1 MRFRTSAAALA
12 SGALIAGGLAVAAAP
27 MASAAVTG
35 FVSGPVGVAQNI
47 TITGL
52 STTVEGQSTCTM
64 APTINGVNK
73 QPVVGQLTFD
83 GSQFLTGTFVWTP
96 SAPGAATFTLT
107 NCTGLNNPGAVT
119 ISPVNTLTTI
129 SAPNTA
135 QVGVATRI
143 TVTVQSQSPS
153 TYTPTGQVVVRDG
166 NNAVITTMALTA
178 GPGNGQAFA
187 YYYWTP
193 TTATQY
199 IIQATYNGDANAAA
213 SPPSAQDIIQ
223 ATPSGSTIS
232 VKHPPVF
239 YVGVPTTLT
248 ANVVPASVQGSVGFT
263 INGQPIT
270 GSIPIV
276 NGQASTTW
284 TPTAAG
290 TVTLGASYTT
300 NQGGTGS
307 TSEQISIQPPNQTDS
322 ITLVQPGWG
331 PWVANGSYT
340 LGNGSSFAFQASTL
354 SGAAVTLSETGPCQV
369 SGLTITVPVGS
380 GVCNLRAS
388 SPGGNNYAPV
398 SFGYTI
404 NLIPGVQQADIT
416 APQSGSFKVG
426 RVLLMESPGKADTN
440 AGQNITW
447 NVKKPGKKTCKL
459 LYPNNGS
466 VTLRIVKKGS
476 CTVVGK
482 APGVPGQ
489 WQPFTTTR
497 TYTGR

>member
-1 MRFRTSAAALA
+1 MRFRTSAAGL
-12 SGALIAGGLAVAAAP
+12 AGGTLILGSLAIAAAP
-27 MASAAVTG
+27 MASASVSG
-35 FVSGPVGVAQNI
+35 FVNGPVGVPQ
-47 TITGL
+47 TIVVPELTP
-52 STTVEGQSTCTM
+52 VAMGQQTCTM
-64 APTINGVNK
+64 APTINNISK
-73 QPVVGQLTFD
+73 QPV
-83 GSQFLTGTFVWTP
+83 TGALVNGTATFVWSP
-96 SAPGAATFTLT
+96 PVPGAATFTVPD
-107 NCTGLNNPGAVT
+107 CTGLVSPGAVN
-119 ISPVNTLTTI
+119 ISQVSTMTTI

-135 QVGVATRI
+135 QVGVATKI

-153 TYTPTGQVVVRDG
+153 SYTPTGQVVIRDANG
-166 NNAVITTMALTA
+166 ATVTTMGLTA
-178 GPGNGQAFA
+178 GPGTGQAYA

-193 TTATQY
+193 TAAGQY
-199 IIQATYNGDANAAA
+199 IIQATYNGDANASA

-248 ANVVPASVQGSVGFT
+248 ANVVPPSVQGSVGFT

-307 TSEQISIQPPNQTDS
+307 TSEQITIQPPSQTDS

-331 PWVANGSYT
+331 PWVANGTYT
-340 LGNGSSFAFQASTL
+340 LGNGSNFAFQASTL
-354 SGAAVTLSETGPCQV
+354 SGAPVTLSETGPCQV
-369 SGLTITVPVGS
+369 SGLTITVPVGA

-388 SPGGNNYAPV
+388 SPGGNNYAPITV
-398 SFGYTI
+398 GYTI
-404 NLIPGVQQADIT
+404 NLIPGVQQADVI

-426 RVLLMESPGKADTN
+426 RVLLMESPGRADTN

-476 CTVVGK
+476 CTVVGR

-489 WQPFTTTR
+489 WQPLTITR